1 MLAGSKDVFS
11 TGGRKLST
19 LECFLEGALNA
30 DRYGTLINRLLGL
43 CGPSGRGSLPVSSWG
58 IEESIPLTLHY
69 HEFLFQAP
77 PPVVPS
83 QASQPQ
89 TVGAATAASLGLPAN
104 PPAALNDLRV
114 RCRLVPLKEGGVAP
128 APSAAWSVHYF
139 GVPKMQEKL
148 VSNVRNVIGAEVS
161 DNIIEFLRL
170 MGYHFQF
177 EFIREGVIFQTQRKI
192 TISVTQIKK
201 ILDRDDLST
210 AEPVV
215 AGVWFVEL
223 SARTDDSNMVPS
235 LTEEI
240 NNFADYLSPLVE
252 LKRVD
257 YRRFF
262 ASSSTFAEVPKQVCH
277 YHGIVCC
284 YF

>member
-1 MLAGSKDVFS
+1 
-11 TGGRKLST
+11 
-19 LECFLEGALNA
+19 
-30 DRYGTLINRLLGL
+30 
-43 CGPSGRGSLPVSSWG
+43 
-58 IEESIPLTLHY
+58 
-69 HEFLFQAP
+69 
-77 PPVVPS
+77 
-83 QASQPQ
+83 
-89 TVGAATAASLGLPAN
+89 
-104 PPAALNDLRV
+104 
-114 RCRLVPLKEGGVAP
+114 
-128 APSAAWSVHYF
+128 
-139 GVPKMQEKL
+139 MQEKL

-262 ASSSTFAEVPKQVCH
+262 ASSSTFAEVPKQGKPPPPATIPKGSTPASSLFRSDSPHWV
-277 YHGIVCC
+277 
-284 YF
+284 